1 MEAVKILGAI
11 ALIVIILLSILA
23 AEVYGIK
30 DEEEQEEIRKENK
43 NMKEKVKIINCT
55 NPGMKKEI
63 GKIRYYFK
71 MDNRAYLEY
80 PDTPNYGVRT
90 SEIQSEVREGNKITI
105 KTQNSTYELELVED
119 KEDGRN

>member
-1 MEAVKILGAI
+1 MTTAIGAI

-23 AEVYGIK
+23 AEVYGIQ
-30 DEEEQEEIRKENK
+30 DEEEQEEIRKEK
-43 NMKEKVKIINCT
+43 NMKERVKIINCT
-55 NPGMKKEI
+55 NQEMKKEI
-63 GKIRYYFK
+63 GKVRDYFK

-80 PDTPNYGVRT
+80 PDKPNYGVRT

>member
-1 MEAVKILGAI
+1 M
-11 ALIVIILLSILA
+11 IILLSILA
-23 AEVYGIK
+23 VEVYGIQ
-30 DEEEQEEIRKENK
+30 DEDEIRKENK

-55 NPGMKKEI
+55 NPEMKKEI

-80 PDTPNYGVRT
+80 LDTPNYGVRT

-105 KTQNSTYELELVED
+105 KTQNSTYELEILED
-119 KEDGRN
+119 SNGNE